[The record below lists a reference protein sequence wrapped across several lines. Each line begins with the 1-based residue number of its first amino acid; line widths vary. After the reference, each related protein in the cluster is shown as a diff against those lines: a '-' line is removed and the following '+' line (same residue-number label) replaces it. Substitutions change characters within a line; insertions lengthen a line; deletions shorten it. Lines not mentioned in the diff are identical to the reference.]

1 MPQPL
6 QEQQAQIVV
15 TPVGKKSIKG
25 KKKRQNMVKATI
37 TTKID
42 EVCIKK
48 KIHGPHNILD
58 EEFLKKR
65 SFDQLLL
72 QLLIA
77 GEQEICTTKR

>member
-1 MPQPL
+1 
-6 QEQQAQIVV
+6 
-15 TPVGKKSIKG
+15 
-25 KKKRQNMVKATI
+25 MVKATI

-48 KIHGPHNILD
+48 KIHGPHNVLD